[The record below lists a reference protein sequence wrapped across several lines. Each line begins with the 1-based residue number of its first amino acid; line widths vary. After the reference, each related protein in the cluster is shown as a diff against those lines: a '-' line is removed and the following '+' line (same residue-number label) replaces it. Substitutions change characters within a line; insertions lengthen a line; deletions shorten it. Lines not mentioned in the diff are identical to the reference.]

1 MEEPSTKEAYRIF
14 YLTKGHLECTPKV
27 AKECYAGYFKRLWGV
42 VENTAE
48 LDAEF
53 EIAYAKKFKEETC
66 QTETIFVQHPGAV
79 SPLIQTDK
87 VKSVA

>member
-14 YLTKGHLECTPKV
+14 YLTKGHLDVTVNV
-27 AKECYAGYFKRLWGV
+27 AKECYAGYFKRLWGT
-42 VENTAE
+42 VENAAE
-48 LDAEF
+48 IQEEF
-53 EIAYAKKFKEETC
+53 EIEYDKKFGKDTC
-66 QTETIFVQHPGAV
+66 QSQTTFVQHPGAV

>member
-14 YLTKGHLECTPKV
+14 YLTKGHLEVTPQV
-27 AKECYAGYFKRLWGV
+27 AKDCYDSYFRRLWGT
-42 VENTAE
+42 VENAAE
-48 LDAEF
+48 IQEEF
-53 EIAYAKKFKEETC
+53 EIEYNKKFGKDTC

-87 VKSVA
+87 VKSVV